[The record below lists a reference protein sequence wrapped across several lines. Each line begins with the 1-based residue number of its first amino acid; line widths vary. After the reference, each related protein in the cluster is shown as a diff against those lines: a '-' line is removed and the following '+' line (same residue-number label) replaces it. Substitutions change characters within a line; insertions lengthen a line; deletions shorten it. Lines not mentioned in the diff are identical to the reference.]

1 MIALVLLSELRA
13 LAEPSVA
20 AFVIPVVSAVC
31 FTVGIG
37 AIALFAVPPLL
48 TRVLLP
54 RLPPAY
60 VEQAMLV
67 LLMGT
72 SIGLMAACN
81 AGRASYLLG
90 AFLGGLCFCSLHSL
104 HRLWM
109 AQVKRLQTWLVRIF
123 FAATVG
129 FAVPLQRFST
139 GAVWGRG
146 MLYTSV
152 LVAKLATGVLAKP
165 LTLPEALTVGTAMCA
180 WGELAFVVALTAK
193 NELKLMSDDTYAAV
207 MLAVLISVVMG
218 PTTLRAVLAWE
229 ARRTAA
235 ALAAASAATR
245 RGVVYYKLALRG
257 ANRFGLMP
265 DLLRLLGSD
274 GVEVLDCR
282 VDSQAGGRLAL
293 VEAYLKDTRLA
304 DANPETRTAAG
315 LGERLSHLRSRLM
328 AELLSHDELAKLADH
343 DGCDE
348 EAIADI
354 NELSVDWTELR
365 GLSLRRWMPG
375 AVPEEWAA
383 AGLEGAEETAT
394 TLMRRETE
402 RGRALQDVR
411 FLLPGVT
418 EEVNGAEAALP
429 ATASHI
435 TTPPLSRA
443 ASAIMLAVEDD
454 AAAADR
460 TVAAAAAA
468 AEDERMLRAHE
479 AEGHGLMG
487 AVRHAPPP
495 GLEAA
500 QEAPLDVERLARARS
515 VRMVRLQSAAEG
527 HAGSTDFA
535 AAVMAFRAGLS
546 AQQPDTGGA
555 H

>member
-1 MIALVLLSELRA
+1 VIALVLLSELRA

-500 QEAPLDVERLARARS
+500 QEVPLDVERLARARS

-546 AQQPDTGGA
+546 VQQPDTGGA

>member
-315 LGERLSHLRSRLM
+315 LGERLLHLRSRLM

-500 QEAPLDVERLARARS
+500 QEVPLDVERLARARS

-546 AQQPDTGGA
+546 VQQPDTGGA

>member
-1 MIALVLLSELRA
+1 VIALVLLSELRA

-72 SIGLMAACN
+72 SICLMAACN

>member
-1 MIALVLLSELRA
+1 VLLSELRA

-535 AAVMAFRAGLS
+535 AAVIAFRAGLS

>member
-1 MIALVLLSELRA
+1 M
-13 LAEPSVA
+13 
-20 AFVIPVVSAVC
+20 C

-500 QEAPLDVERLARARS
+500 QEVPLDVERLARARS

-546 AQQPDTGGA
+546 VQQPDTGGA

>member
-1 MIALVLLSELRA
+1 M
-13 LAEPSVA
+13 
-20 AFVIPVVSAVC
+20 C

>member
-1 MIALVLLSELRA
+1 MLLSELRA

-402 RGRALQDVR
+402 RGRALQDLR

-500 QEAPLDVERLARARS
+500 QEVPLDVERLARARS

-546 AQQPDTGGA
+546 VQQPDTGGA

>member
-1 MIALVLLSELRA
+1 MLLSELRA

-535 AAVMAFRAGLS
+535 AAVIAFRAGLS